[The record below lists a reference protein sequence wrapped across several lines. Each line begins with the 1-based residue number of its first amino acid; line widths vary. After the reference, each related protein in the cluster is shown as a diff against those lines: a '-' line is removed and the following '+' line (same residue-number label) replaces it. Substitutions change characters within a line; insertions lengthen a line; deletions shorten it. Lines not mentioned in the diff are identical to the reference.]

1 MTPTCRVGHA
11 FRYTF
16 LRNFNSK
23 HKQHI
28 HCLGLPLF
36 SVKFTSV
43 VFLKPYSL
51 VQFKSYKI
59 HLTWPDKKAYS
70 RYANHSRSTIANS
83 LLVIKITCMN
93 LYLFWF
99 KIDQNFELYCQLYTR
114 LLYIRL
120 ALEVTMKRM
129 QELRVL

>member
-1 MTPTCRVGHA
+1 MQIT
-11 FRYTF
+11 
-16 LRNFNSK
+16 
-23 HKQHI
+23 
-28 HCLGLPLF
+28 
-36 SVKFTSV
+36 V
-43 VFLKPYSL
+43 V
-51 VQFKSYKI
+51 Q
-59 HLTWPDKKAYS
+59 
-70 RYANHSRSTIANS
+70 

-129 QELRVL
+129 QKLRVL